1 MIRRFFVVMPIVLG
15 AIGCKEPMA
24 DDPGYR
30 ATVLCN
36 NTMKGQ
42 GGGTN
47 AAKARCIGWVGDRY
61 KADPKGDYDAY
72 AKCIMAAGDDE
83 KLAKACQTPA
93 TAPAASH

>member
-1 MIRRFFVVMPIVLG
+1 MNSTVLPALLGLLAFV
-15 AIGCKEPMA
+15 ACKEPMA

-47 AAKARCIGWVGDRY
+47 DAKARCIGWVGDKFRTD
-61 KADPKGDYDAY
+61 AKGNHEAY
-72 AKCIMAAGDDE
+72 AKCILAAGDDE
-83 KLAKACQTPA
+83 KAAKACQSSVP
-93 TAPAASH
+93 